1 VRLESEDVLIEF
13 LLRYFRSRRMR
24 RFART
29 FAITDETRIL
39 DVGGTPFN
47 WKFVEARPRVTIVN
61 LPYSWGAWEPRF
73 TCVFGDGRR
82 LPFAD
87 QSFDIVFSN
96 SVIEHVGDWES
107 QRQFAVEIARVGK
120 AYWVQT
126 PNRGFPVEPHMMTPF
141 LHYLPRAWQ
150 GPIARRFTVWALV
163 ERPSADRREFY
174 IEHYLRDIRLLD
186 AREMQRLFP
195 EGEIVRERLLG
206 LTKALIGVRKAVNR
220 TRQRSCPEGKWV
232 S

>member
-1 VRLESEDVLIEF
+1 VGLIEF
-13 LLRYFRSRRMR
+13 LLRHFRSRRMR

-29 FAITDETRIL
+29 FIVTNETRIL

-47 WKFVEARPRVTIVN
+47 WEFLSVRPRVTILN
-61 LPYSWGAWEPRF
+61 MPRHREAFDEHF

-107 QRQFAVEIARVGK
+107 QRQFAAEIARVGQ

-141 LHYLPRAWQ
+141 LHYLPSAWQ
-150 GPIARRFTVWALV
+150 NRIARRFTVWALI
-163 ERPSADRREFY
+163 ERPSADRWKFY
-174 IEHYLRDIRLLD
+174 IDHYLRDIRLLS
-186 AREMQRLFP
+186 AAEMQRLFP
-195 EGEIVRERLLG
+195 DGEIVRERLAG
-206 LTKALIGVRKAVNR
+206 VTKALIGVRRDSGQV
-220 TRQRSCPEGKWV
+220 RS
-232 S
+232 

>member
-1 VRLESEDVLIEF
+1 VGLIEF
-13 LLRYFRSRRMR
+13 LLRHFRSRRMR

-29 FAITDETRIL
+29 FVITNETRIL

-47 WKFVEARPRVTIVN
+47 WAFLQSQPQVTIVN
-61 LPYSWGAWEPRF
+61 LPYSCAPWEERF

-107 QRQFAVEIARVGK
+107 QRKFATEIARVGR

-150 GPIARRFTVWALV
+150 NRIARRFTVWALI
-163 ERPSADRREFY
+163 ERPSADRWKFY
-174 IEHYLRDIRLLD
+174 IDHYLRDIRLLD
-186 AREMQRLFP
+186 AGEMQRLFP
-195 EGEIVRERLLG
+195 EAEIVRERLG
-206 LTKALIGVRKAVNR
+206 GVTKALIAVRRALDRK
-220 TRQRSCPEGKWV
+220 
-232 S
+232 

>member
-1 VRLESEDVLIEF
+1 MRAHLIEL
-13 LLRYFRSRRMR
+13 LLRHFRSRRMR

-29 FAITDETRIL
+29 FAIGNETRIL

-47 WKFVEARPRVTIVN
+47 WAFLGATPRVTILN
-61 LPYSWGAWEPRF
+61 MPRAQEAWDSRF

-87 QSFDIVFSN
+87 ESFDIVFSN

-107 QRQFAVEIARVGK
+107 QRQFAQEIARVGR

-126 PNRGFPVEPHMMTPF
+126 PNRGFPVEPHLMTPF

-150 GPIARRFTVWALV
+150 ASIARRFTVWALIA
-163 ERPSADRREFY
+163 RPSGDRWKFY

-186 AREMQRLFP
+186 AGEMQQLFP
-195 EGEIVRERLLG
+195 DAEIVQERLG
-206 LTKALIGVRKAVNR
+206 GMTKALIGVKK
-220 TRQRSCPEGKWV
+220 S
-232 S
+232 